1 MLRGE
6 TQTLEMNDG
15 TDGFSF
21 MHQIEG
27 RIDVFERHGVGY
39 ERRKFDIATHGIFDH
54 AGKLAASLTP
64 PKAEPRHERPV
75 TSWKGRV
82 EIS

>member
-1 MLRGE
+1 MMLRRE

-27 RIDVFERHGVGY
+27 RIDIFERHGVRY
-39 ERRKFDIATHGIFDH
+39 ERRKLDIAAHGVFDH
-54 AGKLAASLTP
+54 SGKLAAPLDTTKSR
-64 PKAEPRHERPV
+64 AAPRTTRDKLEG
-75 TSWKGRV
+75 TG
-82 EIS
+82 